1 MIAELE
7 EAAPKNEYPPL
18 SNREPNIQSSKPRS
32 VMLKL
37 RDKSDNPWT
46 DDAKLFLK
54 KHGFTTDRRGKKH
67 IANLPDDVVSKHN
80 LLKSGITISN
90 ERVVHIF
97 DGKPYMD
104 AHVLFSNMETAIM
117 YPSRT
122 MLDNDPC
129 SFKLVR
135 EYEGRY
141 LLYVVRKF
149 DESMDE
155 TFENTIISGRIINE
169 KQLRKEFGKEPK

>member
-1 MIAELE
+1 VVGG
-7 EAAPKNEYPPL
+7 NEGNMDGTAYSDEWSIDGKEHGVTVL
-18 SNREPNIQSSKPRS
+18 DDGRRVAMKPEHEWA
-32 VMLKL
+32 
-37 RDKSDNPWT
+37 DE
-46 DDAKLFLK
+46 AKLFLK